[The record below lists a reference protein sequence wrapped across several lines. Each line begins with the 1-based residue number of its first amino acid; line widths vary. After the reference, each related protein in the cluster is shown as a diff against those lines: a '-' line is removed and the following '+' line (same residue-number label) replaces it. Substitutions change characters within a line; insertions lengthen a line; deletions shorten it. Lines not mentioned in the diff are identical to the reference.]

1 MNSGYMECK
10 YIGFKIKID
19 KKNIPLLIFYSFL
32 IKVIKMF
39 ITPVNSVAELL
50 VTI

>member
-19 KKNIPLLIFYSFL
+19 KNKIPLLIFIVF
-32 IKVIKMF
+32 
-39 ITPVNSVAELL
+39 
-50 VTI
+50 